1 MLVQCCDAISSALI
15 AKLPRMKR
23 FSKRSTESGFQ
34 GFQERVSVSEW
45 SSVSF
50 VITLSMDVKSILI
63 GSQHR
68 NEKA

>member
-1 MLVQCCDAISSALI
+1 MLRCYQLVSDSQPSSDE
-15 AKLPRMKR
+15 R

-50 VITLSMDVKSILI
+50 VITLSMDLKSILI
-63 GSQHR
+63 GSQHS